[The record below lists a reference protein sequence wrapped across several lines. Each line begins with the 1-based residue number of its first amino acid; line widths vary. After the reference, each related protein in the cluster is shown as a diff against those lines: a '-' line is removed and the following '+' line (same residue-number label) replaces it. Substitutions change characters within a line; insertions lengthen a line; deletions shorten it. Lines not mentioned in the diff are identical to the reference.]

1 MSPDVSDEISDMPS
15 SASAS
20 NTGSCSG
27 SGMTADEVVEPAST
41 FWRFDGRSIVSS
53 SWISS
58 SYEDSIADDNGESG
72 GE

>member
-41 FWRFDGRSIVSS
+41 FCRLDGRSIVSS

-58 SYEDSIADDNGESG
+58 SYEDSADDNGESG